1 MNKSS
6 IVNSIVTKYLSFK
19 LSRYFLWMININY
32 RRFLGCLSTN
42 LVTLLLIQIHFA
54 TNIFLTTKAIWEREK
69 REMISYLSAWG
80 YDRRLCL
87 KILPSRKNEIY
98 LWKMVVK
105 VGMYS
110 ATHENVTLPLGR
122 DRKIRTAR
130 RTNQITGFV
139 TVPSEKK

>member
-1 MNKSS
+1 
-6 IVNSIVTKYLSFK
+6 
-19 LSRYFLWMININY
+19 MININY

-80 YDRRLCL
+80 CDRRLCL

-122 DRKIRTAR
+122 GALWEKIKTNIGWGLCDIQNNLERKKSGTDNLCKNI
-130 RTNQITGFV
+130 QIG
-139 TVPSEKK
+139 K